1 MDVIL
6 KPGDIFLTR
15 GPGLFS
21 RLIRFCSCSI
31 GECRAKVNHVGV
43 VVKEGTLRT
52 AEIVESV
59 AVARRCR
66 LWEHY
71 GPASKNA
78 VAVFRP
84 EPDPEQ
90 VDVVVA
96 TAERRWERSTAS
108 ASSWPIS
115 WTGCSGRLRVPTA
128 GEQRRL
134 SHLLLAGR
142 HAFAEAGKNFGVEP
156 GAAERTTSGTFVTA
170 NRDRYERIH
179 PLEPL
184 REDEAGQG
192 EELREFGRGQG
203 GGSGRVRERVLRF
216 WPARIMRED
225 RRLFASRMRS
235 MLVR

>member
-84 EPDPEQ
+84 LNLTPEQ
-90 VDVVVA
+90 VNVVVA
-96 TAERRWERSTAS
+96 TAERQVGKKYGIGKLVAHLLDWLLLGAY
-108 ASSWPIS
+108 
-115 WTGCSGRLRVPTA
+115 VF
-128 GEQRRL
+128 RRL
-134 SHLLLAGR
+134 ANSGDYPICSWLVA

-156 GAAERTTSGTFVTA
+156 GAAEPDDIWDFVTA

-184 REDEAGQG
+184 REDEAGPG
-192 EELREFGRGQG
+192 
-203 GGSGRVRERVLRF
+203 
-216 WPARIMRED
+216 
-225 RRLFASRMRS
+225 
-235 MLVR
+235 